1 MCHCVLIPILTC
13 PTALAAKTESVEV
26 IDQIPK
32 TTQAPPGRDV
42 DPDGERCSCSSSKED
57 IDARKREK
65 ETESENELNFED
77 QLHNMIYI
85 RRFVLLLVCID
96 IKLFYKFQNF

>member
-1 MCHCVLIPILTC
+1 MYIA
-13 PTALAAKTESVEV
+13 ALAAKIESVET

-32 TTQAPPGRDV
+32 TTQAPPGRDAG
-42 DPDGERCSCSSSKED
+42 PDDERCSCSSKED

-85 RRFVLLLVCID
+85 RRFVMTLCI
-96 IKLFYKFQNF
+96 IS

>member
-1 MCHCVLIPILTC
+1 M
-13 PTALAAKTESVEV
+13 AAKTESVEI

-32 TTQAPPGRDV
+32 TTQAPPGRDAG
-42 DPDGERCSCSSSKED
+42 PDGEHCSCSSEED

-85 RRFVLLLVCID
+85 RRFVLNVQFIMSTNLSN
-96 IKLFYKFQNF
+96 LFG